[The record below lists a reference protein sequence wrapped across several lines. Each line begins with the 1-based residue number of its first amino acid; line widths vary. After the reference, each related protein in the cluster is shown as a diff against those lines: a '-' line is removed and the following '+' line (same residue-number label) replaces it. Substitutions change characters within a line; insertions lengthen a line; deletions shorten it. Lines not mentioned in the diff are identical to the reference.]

1 MKTINLRPVNEMS
14 VQNLQSALFSVGID
28 TYEDNKE
35 KLIELCEDHE
45 LVEEIDEE
53 TLKELNA

>member
-1 MKTINLRPVNEMS
+1 MKTIKLKPVSEMT
-14 VQNLQSALFSVGID
+14 VENLQACLYCVGID

>member
-1 MKTINLRPVNEMS
+1 MKTINLKPVNEMS
-14 VQNLQSALFSVGID
+14 VQNLQAALFSVGID

-45 LVEEIDEE
+45 LVEKIDEE